1 LSAHP
6 HVGRKFMLIDGHS
19 LLHRA
24 FYALPTMTSSTGEHT
39 NAVYGFATM
48 LMKVLSDE
56 QPDYIVVAFDKETPT
71 FRHEQY
77 ADYKAHRP
85 KMADELRSQIPLVK
99 ELVQAFNISICELDG
114 YEADDIIGTLAK
126 QAETENLFTVI
137 VTGDKDALQLVS
149 PDVQVLITLRGISN
163 MDRYDEK
170 MVKQKIGITP
180 PQVVDLKA
188 LMGDKSDNIP
198 GVVGIGEKTALNL
211 LATYETVDNVLAHAD
226 EIAGKVGERIRT
238 HADDARL
245 SWQLARIDTNV
256 PIKVDWPE
264 FQLQKPDAHSLAQL
278 CTKLEMRGLLTQI
291 HKRYHADVQAVA
303 QQALLPVDDV
313 RPLQLQQVQR
323 ESWQTAIDN
332 LSDPLTVLAAFDEK
346 DAQHLRPVMVSVA
359 GGEQMV
365 YADGGCFDLYCR
377 LLQGTRP
384 LRSHDLKTQ
393 LVAVG
398 QRSDDISANV
408 KQVDDLMLMSYLCHP
423 EQGDHSLADLAIKC
437 GIGVLPPM
445 DAAAPDPASLAIRH
459 QVLQAAAPALTTKLK
474 ENDLQKLY
482 CEVELPLTRVLA
494 RMELAGITIDPECLA
509 TMSQEMANDIKR
521 LTESIYELA
530 NEKFN
535 INSPK
540 QLAEVLFNKL
550 GLPVKKSTK
559 TGPSTSADVLE
570 ELAMEHEVAQQVIDY
585 RQLMKLKGTYV
596 DALPALI
603 NKSTGR
609 LHTTFNQAVTAT
621 GRLSSTNPNLQNIPV
636 RTALGRQIRRAFLP
650 GKPDWMLLS
659 ADYSQIELR
668 VLAHLSGDENLITA
682 FRAGADIHT
691 KTASEVFEVDPEKV
705 TSEMR
710 SAAKAINF
718 GIVYGISSFGLAKGT
733 GLTRQAAQSYIDNY
747 FRRYAGVKRY
757 MEETVAIAR
766 SQGYVTTVLGRRRY
780 LPDLH
785 SRKWPQ
791 RSFAERTAMNT
802 PIQGSAADII
812 KLAMLR
818 VESKLNE
825 AGLHSQMLLQVHDEL
840 VLEVPQSELM
850 ATAKIV
856 RTAME
861 GAYELV
867 VPLSV
872 SIGAG
877 PNWLDIKELKD
888 A

>member
-1 LSAHP
+1 MSAHP

-99 ELVQAFNISICELDG
+99 ELVQAFNIPICELDG
-114 YEADDIIGTLAK
+114 YEADDIIGTLAR

>member
-1 LSAHP
+1 MSAHP

-332 LSDPLTVLAAFDEK
+332 LSDPLTVLAVFDEK

-365 YADGGCFDLYCR
+365 YTDGGCFDLYCR

-509 TMSQEMANDIKR
+509 TMSQEMANDIER

-540 QLAEVLFNKL
+540 QLAEVLFKKL

>member
-1 LSAHP
+1 MSAHP

-99 ELVQAFNISICELDG
+99 ELVQAFNIPICELDG

-264 FQLQKPDAHSLAQL
+264 FQLQKPDAHSLTQL

-332 LSDPLTVLAAFDEK
+332 LSDPLTVLAVFDEK

-377 LLQGTRP
+377 LLQDTRP

-393 LVAVG
+393 LVAAG
-398 QRSDDISANV
+398 QRGDDISANV

-459 QVLQAAAPALTTKLK
+459 QVLQAAATALTTKLK

-509 TMSQEMANDIKR
+509 TMSQEMANDIER

-636 RTALGRQIRRAFLP
+636 RTALGRQIRGAFLP
-650 GKPDWMLLS
+650 GKPDWVLLS

-825 AGLHSQMLLQVHDEL
+825 AGLQSQMLLQVHDEL

>member
-1 LSAHP
+1 MSAHP

-332 LSDPLTVLAAFDEK
+332 LSDPLTVLAVFDEK
-346 DAQHLRPVMVSVA
+346 DTQHLRPVMVSVA

-509 TMSQEMANDIKR
+509 TMSQEMANDIER

-650 GKPDWMLLS
+650 GKPDWVLLS

>member
-1 LSAHP
+1 
-6 HVGRKFMLIDGHS
+6 MLIDGHS

-99 ELVQAFNISICELDG
+99 ELVQAFNIPICELDG
-114 YEADDIIGTLAK
+114 YEADDIIGTLAR

-149 PDVQVLITLRGISN
+149 PDVQVLITLRGITN
-163 MDRYDEK
+163 MDRYDEEL
-170 MVKQKIGITP
+170 VKQKLGITP

-509 TMSQEMANDIKR
+509 TMSQEMANDIER

-530 NEKFN
+530 NEEFN

-540 QLAEVLFNKL
+540 QLADVLFNKL

-766 SQGYVTTVLGRRRY
+766 SQGYVTTVLDRRRY

-825 AGLHSQMLLQVHDEL
+825 AGLQSQMLLQVHDEL

-850 ATAKIV
+850 ATAKII

-861 GAYELV
+861 GAYKLV

>member
-1 LSAHP
+1 MSAHP

>member
-1 LSAHP
+1 MSAHL

-99 ELVQAFNISICELDG
+99 ELVQAFNIPICELDG
-114 YEADDIIGTLAK
+114 YEADDIIGTLAR

-149 PDVQVLITLRGISN
+149 PDVQVLITLRGITN
-163 MDRYDEK
+163 MDRYDEEL
-170 MVKQKIGITP
+170 VKQKLGITP

-211 LATYETVDNVLAHAD
+211 LTTYETVDNVLAHAD
-226 EIAGKVGERIRT
+226 EIVGKVGERIRT

-256 PIKVDWPE
+256 PIKADWPE
-264 FQLQKPDAHSLAQL
+264 FQLQKPDAHSLTQL

-291 HKRYHADVQAVA
+291 HKRYHANVQAVA

-313 RPLQLQQVQR
+313 RPLQHQQVQR

-332 LSDPLTVLAAFDEK
+332 LPDPLTVLAVFDER
-346 DAQHLRPVMVSVA
+346 DAQHVRPVMVSVA

-393 LVAVG
+393 LVAAG
-398 QRSDDISANV
+398 QRGDDISAYV
-408 KQVDDLMLMSYLCHP
+408 GQVDDLMLMSYLCHP

-437 GIGVLPPM
+437 GVGVLPPM
-445 DAAAPDPASLAIRH
+445 DASAPDPASLAICH
-459 QVLQAAAPALTTKLK
+459 QVLQAAATTLTTKLK
-474 ENDLQKLY
+474 ENDLQQLY

-509 TMSQEMANDIKR
+509 TMSQEMANDIER

-530 NEKFN
+530 NEEFN

-540 QLAEVLFNKL
+540 QLADVLFNKL

-570 ELAMEHEVAQQVIDY
+570 ELAVEHEVAQLVIDY

-650 GKPDWMLLS
+650 GKPDWVLLS

-682 FRAGADIHT
+682 FLAGADIHT

-747 FRRYAGVKRY
+747 FRRYAGVKQY

-825 AGLHSQMLLQVHDEL
+825 AGLQSQMLLQVHDEL

-850 ATAKIV
+850 ATAKII

-861 GAYELV
+861 GAYKLV

>member
-1 LSAHP
+1 
-6 HVGRKFMLIDGHS
+6 
-19 LLHRA
+19 
-24 FYALPTMTSSTGEHT
+24 
-39 NAVYGFATM
+39 
-48 LMKVLSDE
+48 
-56 QPDYIVVAFDKETPT
+56 
-71 FRHEQY
+71 
-77 ADYKAHRP
+77 
-85 KMADELRSQIPLVK
+85 
-99 ELVQAFNISICELDG
+99 
-114 YEADDIIGTLAK
+114 
-126 QAETENLFTVI
+126 
-137 VTGDKDALQLVS
+137 
-149 PDVQVLITLRGISN
+149 
-163 MDRYDEK
+163 
-170 MVKQKIGITP
+170 
-180 PQVVDLKA
+180 
-188 LMGDKSDNIP
+188 
-198 GVVGIGEKTALNL
+198 
-211 LATYETVDNVLAHAD
+211 
-226 EIAGKVGERIRT
+226 
-238 HADDARL
+238 
-245 SWQLARIDTNV
+245 
-256 PIKVDWPE
+256 
-264 FQLQKPDAHSLAQL
+264 
-278 CTKLEMRGLLTQI
+278 
-291 HKRYHADVQAVA
+291 
-303 QQALLPVDDV
+303 
-313 RPLQLQQVQR
+313 
-323 ESWQTAIDN
+323 
-332 LSDPLTVLAAFDEK
+332 
-346 DAQHLRPVMVSVA
+346 
-359 GGEQMV
+359 
-365 YADGGCFDLYCR
+365 
-377 LLQGTRP
+377 
-384 LRSHDLKTQ
+384 
-393 LVAVG
+393 
-398 QRSDDISANV
+398 
-408 KQVDDLMLMSYLCHP
+408 
-423 EQGDHSLADLAIKC
+423 
-437 GIGVLPPM
+437 M
-445 DAAAPDPASLAIRH
+445 DASAPDPASLAICH
-459 QVLQAAAPALTTKLK
+459 QVLQAAATTLTTKLK
-474 ENDLQKLY
+474 ENDLQQLY
-482 CEVELPLTRVLA
+482 CEIELPLTRVLA

-509 TMSQEMANDIKR
+509 TMSQEMTNDIER

-530 NEKFN
+530 NEEFN

-540 QLAEVLFNKL
+540 QLADVLFNKL

-570 ELAMEHEVAQQVIDY
+570 ELAVEHEVAQLVIDY

-650 GKPDWMLLS
+650 GKPDWVLLS

-682 FRAGADIHT
+682 FLAGADIHT

-747 FRRYAGVKRY
+747 FRRYAGVKQY

-825 AGLHSQMLLQVHDEL
+825 AGLQSQMLLQVHDEL

-850 ATAKIV
+850 ATAKII

-861 GAYELV
+861 GAYKLV

-877 PNWLDIKELKD
+877 PNWLDNKELKD